1 MLVKATSAS
10 KRLSVKIKELG
21 RIANEGETF
30 EVSPTRYR
38 VLSSSNR
45 FNAKFVTMVEGA
57 HHPTTPL
64 ISIGDNPPISI
75 PMPKDTPR
83 SNSTPQHSNNSHN
96 STSHKS
102 TPVSH
107 QAKTPAAAKVLV
119 EPEIILIEPGKAP
132 VKVDKNL
139 NPIAENEDAKLDT
152 PNE

>member
-45 FNAKFVTMVEGA
+45 FNAKFVTMVESA
-57 HHPTTPL
+57 HHPAAPL
-64 ISIGDNPPISI
+64 ISINDNPVSI
-75 PMPKDTPR
+75 QTPKDTPR
-83 SNSTPQHSNNSHN
+83 SNTTPQHPN
-96 STSHKS
+96 STHKS
-102 TPVSH
+102 TPVNHST
-107 QAKTPAAAKVLV
+107 KTPAAAKVLV

-139 NPIAENEDAKLDT
+139 NPIVENEDAKLDT
-152 PNE
+152 PDE